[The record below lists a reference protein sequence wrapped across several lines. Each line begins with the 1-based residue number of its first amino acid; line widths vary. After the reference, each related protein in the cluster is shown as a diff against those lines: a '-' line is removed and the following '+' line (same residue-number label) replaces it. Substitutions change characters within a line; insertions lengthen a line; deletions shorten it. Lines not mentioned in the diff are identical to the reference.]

1 MKKKFTITF
10 EKDEEA
16 NVWVI
21 TSKDVPGL
29 ALEAETFKRAI
40 QRLTAIPELWKMNY
54 GKELE

>member
-1 MKKKFTITF
+1 MKKKLTVTF

-29 ALEAETFKRAI
+29 VLEAETFEKAVR
-40 QRLTAIPELWKMNY
+40 RLDAIPELWKINF
-54 GKELE
+54 GEELE

>member
-16 NVWVI
+16 NIWVI

-29 ALEAETFKRAI
+29 VLEAETFEEAI
-40 QRLTAIPELWKMNY
+40 QRLTAIPGLWKMNY
-54 GKELE
+54 REELE

>member
-29 ALEAETFKRAI
+29 VLEAETFEKAI
-40 QRLTAIPELWKMNY
+40 RRLDAIPELWKINR
-54 GKELE
+54 GENLE